1 MFEVQHIDTLD
12 LPELAPYRTL
22 RRPLE
27 HRQQRILVA
36 EGEKLVRRLLESDFA
51 VVSVLMPEAW
61 LRHFEPL
68 LLARPELIQAYL
80 AEKSVLERLTGFS
93 MYQGVLA
100 VGRIPPLPTLEMI
113 LQTSPRPHLFAAV
126 DGVSNADNL
135 GVLVRNCAAFGVQAL
150 LVGETASSP
159 FLRRA
164 VRSSMGTIFRLPVAE
179 LDSLVQALH
188 VLRSRQVRCL
198 AAHPRA
204 QGRTLAQADFTQD
217 SCLILG
223 SEGHGITPAAL
234 AACDEAVAIP
244 MAGSVDSLNVGTASA
259 VLFYEA
265 LRQRGK
271 M

>member
-1 MFEVQHIDTLD
+1 MFEIHHIDTLD
-12 LPELAPYRTL
+12 LPELEPYRTL

-51 VVSVLMPEAW
+51 VVSVLMPETW
-61 LRHFEPL
+61 LRQFEPL
-68 LLARPELIQAYL
+68 LQARPERIQTYL

-100 VGRIPPLPTLEMI
+100 VGRIPPLPTLEMV
-113 LQTSPRPHLFAAV
+113 LQTSPQPRLFAAV
-126 DGVSNADNL
+126 DGISNADNL
-135 GVLVRNCAAFGVQAL
+135 GVLVRNCMAFGIQAL

-164 VRSSMGTIFRLPVAE
+164 VRSSMGAIFRLPVVE
-179 LDSLVQALH
+179 LDSLVQALN
-188 VLRSRQVRCL
+188 VLRARQVRCL

-204 QGRTLAQADFTQD
+204 SGRTLAQADFTQD

-223 SEGHGITPAAL
+223 SEGHGISPAVL
-234 AACDEAVAIP
+234 EACDEEVAIP
-244 MAGSVDSLNVGTASA
+244 MAGGVDSLNVGTAGA
-259 VLFYEA
+259 VFFYEA
-265 LRQRGK
+265 ARQRGRT
-271 M
+271 

>member
-1 MFEVQHIDTLD
+1 MFEVQHIDSLD
-12 LPELAPYRTL
+12 LPELEPYRTL

-51 VVSVLMPEAW
+51 VVSVLMPEPW
-61 LRHFEPL
+61 LRSFEPML
-68 LLARPELIQAYL
+68 EARPELIPAFV
-80 AEKSVLERLTGFS
+80 AEKRVLERLTGFS

-100 VGRIPPLPTLEMI
+100 VGRIPPLPTLETV
-113 LQTSPRPHLFAAV
+113 LQTSAQPRLFAAV
-126 DGVSNADNL
+126 DGISNADNL
-135 GVLVRNCAAFGVQAL
+135 GVLVRTCAAFGVQAL

-164 VRSSMGTIFRLPVAE
+164 VRSSMGTIFRLPVVE
-179 LDSLVQALH
+179 LDSLVQALK
-188 VLRSRQVRCL
+188 VLRARQVRCL
-198 AAHPRA
+198 AAHPHA

-223 SEGHGITPAAL
+223 SEGHGISPAVL
-234 AACDEAVAIP
+234 QACDAAVAIP
-244 MAGSVDSLNVGTASA
+244 MACGVDSLNVSA
-259 VLFYEA
+259 AGAVFLYEA
-265 LRQRGK
+265 QRQRRK